1 MALSENHSAIR
12 RFRRLRQPSQLYRLF
27 SDEGELLYVGIS
39 VNAKRRIY
47 QHKCTADWAH
57 LICKHTIEDFAIR
70 EDAISA
76 EEAAIKAEKP
86 AYNIK
91 FSGRGSRPPAPA
103 KSRVLD
109 YPKVNVE
116 EMMREVAEMAHM
128 IQTYDPS
135 IEGEEEKAMARL
147 VAEMAEYKRKKAIE
161 SADTPAP
168 DWPKG

>member
-12 RFRRLRQPSQLYRLF
+12 HFRRLRQPSQLYRLF
-27 SDEGELLYVGIS
+27 DHEGELLYIGIS
-39 VNAKRRIY
+39 TNAKRRIY

-86 AYNIK
+86 PYNIK
-91 FSGRGSRPPAPA
+91 FSGKSSRPAAPA
-103 KSRVLD
+103 RKRQLN
-109 YPKVNVE
+109 YPKASYE
-116 EMMREVAEMAHM
+116 EMMREVVEMAHM

-135 IEGEEEKAMARL
+135 IEGEEEKAMARFD
-147 VAEMAEYKRKKAIE
+147 AAMAEYKRKKAIE
-161 SADTPAP
+161 AA
-168 DWPKG
+168 G